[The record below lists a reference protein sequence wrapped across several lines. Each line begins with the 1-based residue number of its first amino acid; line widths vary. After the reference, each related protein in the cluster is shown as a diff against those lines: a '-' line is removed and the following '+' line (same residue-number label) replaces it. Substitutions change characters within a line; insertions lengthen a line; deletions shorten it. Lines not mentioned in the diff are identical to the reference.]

1 MRNKFKEYME
11 KLFVRNF
18 GPIRSTEIS
27 IKEFTLFIGPQASGK
42 STLAKLIYYFLSL
55 KDDVTQY
62 VFAAVANRQKIEFN
76 SVELDLKI
84 QMCRKFVQL
93 FGTTKH
99 LQAFEIRYE
108 YADGLWVRLFLDN
121 RHTVKM
127 DFSELLSEQLHR
139 KVVYDANGFIMRQQR
154 LGTSYVAQQDML
166 MSGLEQR
173 KFMAGITSEINALF
187 GGDERSALYVPACRS
202 LLATLS
208 DYIYPLIN
216 ASLEEQ
222 KIPDSILDYASKAF
236 IDRMIRI
243 RAIFSQSLDDIIRDA
258 RELSPA
264 ILPPEEVLE
273 QAKGLI
279 DRILRGAYRY
289 EAGEERIYYKEDEYV
304 KLSLSSS
311 GQQEAVWILQ
321 QLFWLVLNNSKT
333 TLLIEEPES
342 HIFPQAQKDMMEL
355 VALFANLNNNRVV
368 ITTHSPYIL
377 TSANNLIYAHVIGQ
391 KRPEEVKKIVS
402 LYSWLDYDKVGVYFV
417 DKGES
422 ELILNEE
429 TRQIKVERIDE
440 VSGVLNE
447 EYERLFDLEED

>member
-1 MRNKFKEYME
+1 ME
-11 KLFVRNF
+11 KLSVGNF
-18 GPIRSTEIS
+18 GPIVNAKIPIRD
-27 IKEFTLFIGPQASGK
+27 FTLFIGPQASGK

-62 VFAAVANRQKIEFN
+62 IIAAVTERRKIDFTV
-76 SVELDLKI
+76 VELDIKKR
-84 QMCRKFVQL
+84 MSRKFIQL

-99 LQAFEIRYE
+99 LQAFDISYE
-108 YADGLWVRLFLDN
+108 FANGFWVRVWLNKEHKVRL
-121 RHTVKM
+121 
-127 DFSELLSEQLHR
+127 DFSDDFSDRLHR
-139 KVVYDANGFIMRQQR
+139 EIVYNANGFIMRLQ
-154 LGTSYVAQQDML
+154 GKNTDYVAQHDLLML
-166 MSGLEQR
+166 EAGQR
-173 KFMAGITSEINALF
+173 KFILEISAQINGLF
-187 GGDERSALYVPACRS
+187 GGDERTALYVPACRS

-236 IDRMIRI
+236 IDRMIHL
-243 RAIFSQSLDDIIRDA
+243 RAVFSQSLDDIIRDT
-258 RELSPA
+258 RELSSI
-264 ILPPEEVLE
+264 ILPPEAVLE
-273 QAKGLI
+273 KMKGLI

-289 EAGEERIYYKEDEYV
+289 ESGEERIYYKEDEYV

-321 QLFWLVLNNSKT
+321 QLFWLILNNLKT

-377 TSANNLIYAHVIGQ
+377 TSTNNLIYAHSVGQ

-402 LYSWLDYDKVGVYFV
+402 SYSWLDYDKVDVYFV
-417 DKGES
+417 DKGEV

-429 TRQIKVERIDE
+429 TKQIRAERIDG
-440 VSGVLNE
+440 VSGILNE
-447 EYERLFDLEED
+447 QYDQLFGLEEE